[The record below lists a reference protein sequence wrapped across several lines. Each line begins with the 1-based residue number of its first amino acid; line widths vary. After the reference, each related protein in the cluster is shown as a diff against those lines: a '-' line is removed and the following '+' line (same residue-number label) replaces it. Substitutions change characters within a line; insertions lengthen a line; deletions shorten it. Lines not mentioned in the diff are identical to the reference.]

1 MKVNNDTK
9 EKIKTF
15 GLMFLQSYK
24 ILMGSMISIFVPQK
38 CETIDNLNNKTN
50 YEICSIESN
59 IKNDKFYHQLALCLN
74 CLTTLGFIYL
84 YFVEYRRE
92 HWLIKKL
99 DIDHNKADNNLDTV
113 LVNRPELKNKLYK
126 INNNY
131 FYTTLCLFILFIVN
145 NAASLKIIN
154 TNNYGSTTLNSYL
167 SFEMLIA
174 LKLWNSFEVSYYSKR
189 KHKALSAFL
198 REFSSFNV
206 IDTDYLEKEEI
217 EMTTIIEV
225 QV

>member
-1 MKVNNDTK
+1 MIIKNDTK

-15 GLMFLQSYK
+15 GLMIIQSYK

-38 CETIDNLNNKTN
+38 CEIIDNLNNKTN

-59 IKNDKFYHQLALCLN
+59 IKNNKFYHKLALYLN
-74 CLTTLGFIYL
+74 CLTTIGFIYL

-92 HWLIKKL
+92 NWLIKKL
-99 DIDHNKADNNLDTV
+99 DINHDKADNNLDIV
-113 LVNRPELKNKLYK
+113 LRNRPELKNKLYK

-131 FYTTLCLFILFIVN
+131 FYVTLCLFLLFLVN
-145 NAASLKIIN
+145 NAASLKII
-154 TNNYGSTTLNSYL
+154 TFNNYGSSTLNSYL
-167 SFEMLIA
+167 SFEILIA

-189 KHKALSAFL
+189 KDKALSAFL

-206 IDTDYLEKEEI
+206 IDHDYLEKEI
-217 EMTTIIEV
+217 IDMTRII

>member
-38 CETIDNLNNKTN
+38 CEIIDNLNKTS

-59 IKNDKFYHQLALCLN
+59 IKNENFYHQLALGLN
-74 CLTTLGFIYL
+74 CLTTIGFIYL
-84 YFVEYRRE
+84 FFVEYRRE

-99 DIDHNKADNNLDTV
+99 DINHDKSDNNLDNV
-113 LVNRPELKNKLYK
+113 LSNRPELKNKLYK

-131 FYTTLCLFILFIVN
+131 FYTTLLLLLLFV
-145 NAASLKIIN
+145 AII
-154 TNNYGSTTLNSYL
+154 
-167 SFEMLIA
+167 
-174 LKLWNSFEVSYYSKR
+174 
-189 KHKALSAFL
+189 
-198 REFSSFNV
+198 
-206 IDTDYLEKEEI
+206 
-217 EMTTIIEV
+217 
-225 QV
+225 

>member
-38 CETIDNLNNKTN
+38 CEIIDNLNNKTN

-59 IKNDKFYHQLALCLN
+59 IKNEKFYHQLALVLN

-84 YFVEYRRE
+84 FFVEYRRE

-99 DIDHNKADNNLDTV
+99 DIDHNKADNNLDTI
-113 LVNRPELKNKLYK
+113 LLNRPKLKNKLYK

-131 FYTTLCLFILFIVN
+131 FYTTLVLFLLFVAN
-145 NAASLKIIN
+145 NIASIKIIN
-154 TNNYGSTTLNSYL
+154 TNNYGSATLNSYL
-167 SFEMLIA
+167 SFEILIA
-174 LKLWNSFEVSYYSKR
+174 LKLYNSFEVSYFSKR
-189 KHKALSAFL
+189 NHKAFSAFL

-206 IDTDYLEKEEI
+206 IDPDYLVKEEI
-217 EMTTIIEV
+217 EMTTIIRL
-225 QV
+225 